1 MTPKRWLLA
10 VLACLIALGVWFGF
24 YFRDVQMPK
33 WSEESSMREA
43 VMATGEMDVIDK
55 LYKHV
60 WEATTWV
67 ARGSAEAESESELYV
82 FLNEESALLH
92 RIAADQVLPE
102 EQLRIRWL
110 NEHAGSTIIR
120 VSPGLFREQPVWEVY
135 YKEPEG
141 DKERFKYQFYSF
153 DQQATL
159 IETYTL
165 PTKTGP

>member
-1 MTPKRWLLA
+1 MTPKRWLFA
-10 VLACLIALGVWFGF
+10 IIACLIALGVWFGF

-43 VMATGEMDVIDK
+43 VFATGEMANIEK

-67 ARGSAEAESESELYV
+67 AYGTTETESELFV
-82 FLNEESALLH
+82 FLNEEGALQH
-92 RIAADQVLPE
+92 RVMADQVLPE
-102 EQLRIRWL
+102 DQFRTKWL
-110 NEHAGSTIIR
+110 NDHASASIIR
-120 VSPGLFREQPVWEVY
+120 VTPGLFREQPVWEVY

-141 DKERFKYQFYSF
+141 SKERFKYQFYSF